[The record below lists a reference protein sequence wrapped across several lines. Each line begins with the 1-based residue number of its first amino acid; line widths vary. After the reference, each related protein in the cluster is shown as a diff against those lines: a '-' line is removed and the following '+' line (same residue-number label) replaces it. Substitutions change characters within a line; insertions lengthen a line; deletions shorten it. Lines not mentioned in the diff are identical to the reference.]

1 MAATRTRKTTKTTTP
16 DVMPQ
21 TFETLAISDIC
32 AQNGLSEQTFRLAL
46 MDFQPDDFDSVR
58 AIPVTVA
65 EQVLATITATS
76 KALPATE
83 QPQLEPQT
91 TTENLTSQEL
101 QPPQETA
108 TEQPQKPQNSSIA
121 ASTPKA
127 ISNPATGATVPTA
140 LTEFIAKAQDDIE
153 LFDLVQVYR
162 NEQILTNSESRD
174 SELVLKLREQR
185 LESRALVFD
194 QLRDL
199 NSKQPIAQELPE
211 LPASLSDEIAA
222 LSNELGK
229 KLNRVA

>member
-1 MAATRTRKTTKTTTP
+1 MATTTRRKKTTLTAV
-16 DVMPQ
+16 DDMPQ
-21 TFETLAISDIC
+21 TFETIAISDVC
-32 AQNGLSEQTFRLAL
+32 TQNGLSEQTFRLAL
-46 MDFQPDDFDSVR
+46 MEFQPDDFDSVR

-91 TTENLTSQEL
+91 TPENLTTEAL
-101 QPPQETA
+101 QPSHETA
-108 TEQPQKPQNSSIA
+108 TEQPQKPQNSSIVGNA
-121 ASTPKA
+121 PKA
-127 ISNPATGATVPTA
+127 ISTSAAGSKVPTA

-174 SELVLKLREQR
+174 SELVLKLHEQR
-185 LESRALVFD
+185 LSSRALVFD
-194 QLRDL
+194 QLREL
-199 NSKQPIAQELPE
+199 NSRQPVAQELPE
-211 LPASLSDEIAA
+211 LPASLSDEIKA

-229 KLNRVA
+229 KLIA

>member
-1 MAATRTRKTTKTTTP
+1 MATTTRRKKTTLP
-16 DVMPQ
+16 AVDDMPQ
-21 TFETLAISDIC
+21 TFETIAISDVC
-32 AQNGLSEQTFRLAL
+32 TQNGLSEQTFRLAL
-46 MDFQPDDFDSVR
+46 MEFQPDDFDSVR

-65 EQVLATITATS
+65 EGVLATIQATS
-76 KALPATE
+76 KALPETTQNPE
-83 QPQLEPQT
+83 NITPQK
-91 TTENLTSQEL
+91 L
-101 QPPQETA
+101 QPSQETA
-108 TEQPQKPQNSSIA
+108 TQEPQKPLNSPMV

-127 ISNPATGATVPTA
+127 ISSPATAATVPTA

-199 NSKQPIAQELPE
+199 NSRQPVPQELPE
-211 LPASLSDEIAA
+211 LPSSLSEEIKALSDE
-222 LSNELGK
+222 LGK
-229 KLNRVA
+229 QLNRAA

>member
-1 MAATRTRKTTKTTTP
+1 M
-16 DVMPQ
+16 
-21 TFETLAISDIC
+21 
-32 AQNGLSEQTFRLAL
+32 
-46 MDFQPDDFDSVR
+46 
-58 AIPVTVA
+58 
-65 EQVLATITATS
+65 
-76 KALPATE
+76 
-83 QPQLEPQT
+83 
-91 TTENLTSQEL
+91 
-101 QPPQETA
+101 
-108 TEQPQKPQNSSIA
+108 
-121 ASTPKA
+121 
-127 ISNPATGATVPTA
+127 
-140 LTEFIAKAQDDIE
+140 
-153 LFDLVQVYR
+153 QVYR